1 MKQLILVL
9 AIAGGLTS
17 CTTEQANNWAAA
29 AATSFK
35 AGWDAGGEIAEARRE
50 AWAAR
55 TPSMIIT
62 PGQPTTF
69 IYPGQPTTMITPGQS
84 TSFIYF
90 CTANE
95 LARKSRHR

>member
-50 AWAAR
+50 EEALRIAR
-55 TPSMIIT
+55 IQAIGQRFQPSSAIIMAPMNRT
-62 PGQPTTF
+62 VPYASQNLAPT
-69 IYPGQPTTMITPGQS
+69 Y
-84 TSFIYF
+84 IYF
-90 CTANE
+90 
-95 LARKSRHR
+95 H